1 MRHVVD
7 GRHGIAIRI
16 AASELSKRRRL
27 DRIPMLLERR
37 QHDYGLRQ
45 FLALTARSLHRGD
58 SVRLQS
64 YFHRPDEPVSTPA
77 RHLGRVK
84 T

>member
-16 AASELSKRRRL
+16 AVSELSKRRRL

-37 QHDYGLRQ
+37 QHD
-45 FLALTARSLHRGD
+45 
-58 SVRLQS
+58 
-64 YFHRPDEPVSTPA
+64 
-77 RHLGRVK
+77 
-84 T
+84 